1 MLNTVHLYTF
11 LTVVELGTYS
21 AAAERLHLTQPAV
34 SQQIGLLEKQLGAVR
49 LFRRVA
55 QRMVLTHAGEE
66 LLAPAREIV
75 ALAER
80 TEEALL
86 SLRGQ
91 VTGRVTLACTPASGE
106 RILPAVLAAFRSRWP
121 AVELILTVGPA
132 DQVLLWLE
140 SGQAQIGWLDEPQRR
155 RGWESIHVGREGLVC
170 CVAPQHPWLNE
181 DPITLGMLREQP
193 LILPRYG
200 TMMRRVLDDSLRRAG
215 LPASE
220 LTVALE
226 CESVT
231 ATIAAIQAGLGIG
244 FVPLSCQPS
253 QREVGSVNLGGFQVA
268 LDWYV
273 VGSKDATLGRAIHDC
288 RAFLAGREAAHL
300 LKQHGINPAD
310 NEH

>member
-34 SQQIGLLEKQLGAVR
+34 SQQIGLLEKQLGDVR

-66 LLAPAREIV
+66 LLPAAREIV

-91 VTGRVTLACTPASGE
+91 VTGRVTIACTPASGE
-106 RILPAVLAAFRSRWP
+106 RMLPGVLAAFRQRWP

-132 DQVLLWLE
+132 EQVLLWLD
-140 SGQAQIGWLDEPQRR
+140 SGQAQIGWIDEPQRR
-155 RGWESIHVGREGLVC
+155 RGWESIHIGREVLVC
-170 CVAPQHPWLNE
+170 CVGSQHPWLND
-181 DPITLGMLREQP
+181 DPITLGMIREQP

-200 TMMRRVLDDSLRRAG
+200 TMMRRVIDESLRRAG

-220 LTVALE
+220 ITVALE
-226 CESVT
+226 CDSVT
-231 ATIAAIQAGLGIG
+231 ATVAAIQAGLGIG
-244 FVPLSCQPS
+244 FVPLSCQPA
-253 QREVGSVNLGGFQVA
+253 QREVGSVALGGFQVA

-273 VGSKDATLGRAIHDC
+273 VGSKDASLGRAVHDC
-288 RAFLAGREAAHL
+288 RAFLAGREAAQF
-300 LKQHGINPAD
+300 LKHHGINSEAT
-310 NEH
+310 HH